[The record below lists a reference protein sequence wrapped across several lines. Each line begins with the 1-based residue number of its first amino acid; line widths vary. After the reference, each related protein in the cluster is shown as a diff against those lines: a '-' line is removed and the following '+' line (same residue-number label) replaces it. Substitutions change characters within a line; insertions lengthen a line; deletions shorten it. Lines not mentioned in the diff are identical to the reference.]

1 MTTSTKTRTGSP
13 PMAIWKALLLSLPMF
28 LITALLPLQAL
39 ESGDLSYIVA
49 ILVMWLGFNVAFI
62 LMLTTGQTYRY
73 RSVLFI
79 LLAVALPLWFIPMMI
94 ETHGSMMLS
103 EEALVGAEANFCPLA
118 TFMVIVPALVKR
130 IVIFPSALAGGLGFA
145 TSALMWAGSTLALG
159 RGWCSWGCLF
169 GGWDELFSRLR
180 KRAVIKNIDR
190 RWIYLPFGLLLAI
203 VLLSA
208 MTLSPIYCE
217 WLCPFK
223 IVTEFQAPTSLLAI
237 IQITTFVVLF
247 FALVVVLPLLTRR
260 RIQCGLFCPFGALQ
274 SLLNKI
280 NVFEVRIDPEKCNQC
295 KRCIRECPT
304 FSLNEGSL
312 ESGKPLITC
321 TKCARCIDICT
332 KNAISFHIKGTSLQ
346 ASPAVARVLYLY
358 PGFVLLFFIS
368 SANVGAALHRI
379 VKLITTGS
387 MI

>member
-1 MTTSTKTRTGSP
+1 
-13 PMAIWKALLLSLPMF
+13 MAIWKALLLSLPVF
-28 LITALLPLQAL
+28 LITALQPLMVL
-39 ESGDLSYIVA
+39 RGGDLSNTVA
-49 ILVMWLGFNVAFI
+49 ILIMWLSYNVAFI
-62 LMLTTGQTYRY
+62 LMLTTGQTHRY

-79 LLAVALPLWFIPMMI
+79 LLAVSLPVSFFPMMI
-94 ETHGSMMLS
+94 ETQGSMMLS
-103 EEALVGAEANFCPLA
+103 EEAVLGAEAKFCPLA
-118 TFMVIVPALVKR
+118 IFMVIVPALVKR
-130 IVIFPSALAGGLGFA
+130 ILIFPGALVEGLSFTLSAFI
-145 TSALMWAGSTLALG
+145 WVGSTLALG
-159 RGWCSWGCLF
+159 RGWCSWGCFF

-208 MTLSPIYCE
+208 VTLTPIYCG

-223 IVTEFQAPTSLLAI
+223 IVTEFPAPSSLLVI
-237 IQITTFVVLF
+237 LQTILFVVLF
-247 FALVVVLPLLTRR
+247 FGLVVVLPLLTRR

-280 NVFEVRIDPEKCNQC
+280 NVFEVRIDPEKCSQC

-321 TKCARCIDICT
+321 TKCARCIDVCP
-332 KNAISFHIKGTSLQ
+332 KNAISFHIKGTPLQ

-358 PGFVLLFFIS
+358 PGFVLLFFWS
-368 SANVGAALHRI
+368 SGSVAGALHRI

>member
-1 MTTSTKTRTGSP
+1 MTASTKTRTGSP
-13 PMAIWKALLLSLPMF
+13 PMALWKALLLSLPVF
-28 LITALLPLQAL
+28 LITALLPLQIL
-39 ESGDLSYIVA
+39 ESGDLPYILA
-49 ILVMWLGFNVAFI
+49 ILIMWLGFNVAFI
-62 LMLTTGQTYRY
+62 LMLTTGQTHRY

-79 LLAVALPLWFIPMMI
+79 LFAVALPFEFIPMMI
-94 ETHGSMMLS
+94 ETHGSMMLT
-103 EEALVGAEANFCPLA
+103 EEAFVGAEAKFCPLA

-130 IVIFPSALAGGLGFA
+130 ILIFPGALVGGYGFA
-145 TSALMWAGSTLALG
+145 AAAFMWAGGALALG

-180 KRAVIKNIDR
+180 KKAVIKRIDR

-208 MTLSPIYCE
+208 VTLSPIYCA

-237 IQITTFVVLF
+237 VQIITFVVLF
-247 FALVVVLPLLTRR
+247 FALVIVLPLLTKR

-280 NVFEVRIDPEKCNQC
+280 NVFQVRIDPEKCNQC

-304 FSLNEGSL
+304 FSLDESSL
-312 ESGKPLITC
+312 VSGRPLITC
-321 TKCARCIDICT
+321 TKCARCIDVCT
-332 KNAISFHIKGTSLQ
+332 RNAPSFHIKGTSLQ

-358 PGFVLLFFIS
+358 PGFVLLS
-368 SANVGAALHRI
+368 YLSTATVGAGLVRI
-379 VKLITTGS
+379 IKLITTGS

>member
-1 MTTSTKTRTGSP
+1 
-13 PMAIWKALLLSLPMF
+13 MALWKALLLSLPVF
-28 LITALLPLQAL
+28 LITALLPLQVL
-39 ESGDLSYIVA
+39 ESGDLPHILA
-49 ILVMWLGFNVAFI
+49 ILIMWLGFNVAFI
-62 LMLTTGQTYRY
+62 LMLTTGQTHRY

-79 LLAVALPLWFIPMMI
+79 LFAVALPFEFIPMMI
-94 ETHGSMMLS
+94 ETHGSMMLT
-103 EEALVGAEANFCPLA
+103 EEAFVGAEAKFCPLA

-130 IVIFPSALAGGLGFA
+130 ILIFPGALAGGYGFA
-145 TSALMWAGSTLALG
+145 AAAFMWAGGTLALG

-180 KRAVIKNIDR
+180 KTAVIKSIDR

-208 MTLSPIYCE
+208 VTLSPIYCA

-237 IQITTFVVLF
+237 VQIITFVVLF

-280 NVFEVRIDPEKCNQC
+280 NVFEVRIDPEKCSQC

-304 FSLNEGSL
+304 FSLDEGSL
-312 ESGKPLITC
+312 ESGNPLITC
-321 TKCARCIDICT
+321 TKCARCIDVCT
-332 KNAISFHIKGTSLQ
+332 RNAPSFHIKGTSLQ

-358 PGFVLLFFIS
+358 PGFVLLS
-368 SANVGAALHRI
+368 YLSTATVGAALVRI
-379 VKLITTGS
+379 IKLITTGS

>member
-1 MTTSTKTRTGSP
+1 MTASRKTRTGSP
-13 PMAIWKALLLSLPMF
+13 PMAIWKALLLSLPVF
-28 LITALLPLQAL
+28 LITGLLPLGAL
-39 ESGDLSYIVA
+39 ESGDLPNIVA
-49 ILVMWLGFNVAFI
+49 ILIMWLGFNVVFV
-62 LMLTTGQTYRY
+62 LMLTTGQTHRY

-79 LLAVALPLWFIPMMI
+79 LYAVALPVWFIPMMI
-94 ETHGSMMLS
+94 ETQGSIMLS
-103 EEALVGAEANFCPLA
+103 EEAIVGAEASFCPLA
-118 TFMVIVPALVKR
+118 TFMVIVPAVVKR
-130 IVIFPSALAGGLGFA
+130 FVIFPGALVGGLGFA
-145 TSALMWAGSTLALG
+145 TAALMWAGSTLALG

-180 KRAVIKNIDR
+180 KKAVIKKVDR

-208 MTLSPIYCE
+208 VTLGPIYCE

-223 IVTEFQAPTSLLAI
+223 IVTEFQAPSSLLAI
-237 IQITTFVVLF
+237 IQISIFVVLF

-280 NVFEVRIDPEKCNQC
+280 NVFEVRIDPEKCSQC
-295 KRCIRECPT
+295 RRCIRECPT

-321 TKCARCIDICT
+321 TKCARCIDVCP

-358 PGFVLLFFIS
+358 PGFVLLFFWS
-368 SANVGAALHRI
+368 SGSVAGALHRI